1 MLGGFKLRFWKRTV
15 YTGTLAFS
23 LVLAGCVNGES
34 AEQEIF
40 QTLEEVVELEA
51 SFEEQQGPL
60 LELEKEESAIY
71 EEILTLGMKEFDQIV
86 KLSQEGLALVEQKEA
101 AMKNEKESI
110 EAARSQFEE
119 VKTSIESLEDEELK
133 KEAQALYQ
141 LMEQRYEAYMTL
153 SNHYM
158 KSMEDEKEM
167 YELFQTEDLTLEQL
181 QVQIND
187 LNEKYEKINEA
198 NKSFND
204 LTDQYNKAKLDFYKK
219 AGLNVSYDN

>member
-86 KLSQEGLALVEQKEA
+86 KLSQEGLALVQQKEA

-110 EAARSQFEE
+110 EAARGQFEE

-158 KSMEDEKEM
+158 KSMEVEKEM

>member
-1 MLGGFKLRFWKRTV
+1 MRFWKRTV
-15 YTGTLAFS
+15 YTGTLAIS
-23 LVLAGCVNGES
+23 LLLTGCVNGES
-34 AEQEIF
+34 PEQEIF

-86 KLSQEGLALVEQKEA
+86 KLSQEGLALVEQKET
-101 AMKNEKESI
+101 AMKSEKESI
-110 EAARSQFEE
+110 EAARKQFEE

-158 KSMEDEKEM
+158 KSMEVEKEM

-198 NKSFND
+198 NKAFNEY
-204 LTDQYNKAKLDFYKK
+204 TDQYNKAKLDFYKK

>member
-1 MLGGFKLRFWKRTV
+1 MRFWKRTV

-23 LVLAGCVNGES
+23 LLLTGCVNGES

-71 EEILTLGMKEFDQIV
+71 DEILTLGMKEFDQIV

-101 AMKNEKESI
+101 AMKSEKESI
-110 EAARSQFEE
+110 EAARKQFEE

-158 KSMEDEKEM
+158 KSMEVEKEM

-198 NKSFND
+198 NQSFNEY
-204 LTDQYNKAKLDFYKK
+204 TDQYNKAKLDFYKK

>member
-1 MLGGFKLRFWKRTV
+1 MRFWKRTV

>member
-23 LVLAGCVNGES
+23 LLLTGCVNGES

-40 QTLEEVVELEA
+40 KTLEEVVELEA
-51 SFEEQQGPL
+51 SFEEQQEPL
-60 LELEKEESAIY
+60 LELEKKESAIY
-71 EEILTLGMKEFDQIV
+71 DEILTLGMKEFDQIV

-101 AMKNEKESI
+101 AMKSEKESI
-110 EAARSQFEE
+110 EAARKQFEE

-158 KSMEDEKEM
+158 KSMEVEKEM

-198 NKSFND
+198 NQSFNEY
-204 LTDQYNKAKLDFYKK
+204 TDQYNKAKLDFYKK

>member
-1 MLGGFKLRFWKRTV
+1 MRFWKRTV

-23 LVLAGCVNGES
+23 LLLTGCVNGES

-71 EEILTLGMKEFDQIV
+71 DEILTLGMKEFDQIV

-101 AMKNEKESI
+101 AMKSEKESI
-110 EAARSQFEE
+110 EAARKQFEE

-158 KSMEDEKEM
+158 KSMEVEKEM

-198 NKSFND
+198 NQSFNEY
-204 LTDQYNKAKLDFYKK
+204 TDQYNKAKLEFYKK

>member
-1 MLGGFKLRFWKRTV
+1 MRFWKRTV

-23 LVLAGCVNGES
+23 LLLTGCVNGES

-71 EEILTLGMKEFDQIV
+71 DEILTLGMKEFDQIV

-101 AMKNEKESI
+101 AMKSEKESI
-110 EAARSQFEE
+110 EAARKQFEE

-158 KSMEDEKEM
+158 KSMEVEKEM

-198 NKSFND
+198 NKSFNEY
-204 LTDQYNKAKLDFYKK
+204 TDQYNKAKLDFYKK

>member
-1 MLGGFKLRFWKRTV
+1 MRFWKRTV

-86 KLSQEGLALVEQKEA
+86 KLSQEGLALVQQKEA

-110 EAARSQFEE
+110 EAARGQFEE

-158 KSMEDEKEM
+158 KSMEVEKEM

>member
-15 YTGTLAFS
+15 YTGTLAS
-23 LVLAGCVNGES
+23 LLLTGCVNGES

-71 EEILTLGMKEFDQIV
+71 DEILTLGMKEFDQIV

-101 AMKNEKESI
+101 AMKSEKESI
-110 EAARSQFEE
+110 EAARKQFEE

-158 KSMEDEKEM
+158 KSMEVEKEM

-198 NKSFND
+198 NQSFNEY
-204 LTDQYNKAKLDFYKK
+204 TDQYNKAKLEFYKK